1 MKEYVTVEMLQ
12 EALDKLR
19 EELTSTKLTAD
30 EKPPKPKRGGVYGKK
45 LQGRKYDLRA
55 RTDAELFRLLSE
67 KAQAEFD
74 GNISACLDSILWVY
88 FDRPPLSF
96 QVNQED

>member
-1 MKEYVTVEMLQ
+1 MTEFVTVEMLQ

-19 EELTSTKLTAD
+19 EELTSAKFIN